1 LMELVSSRRGPGLA
15 PRTDVPSSRIAMELV
30 IRAGGLL
37 GFSRGAVVIRQ
48 RGGGER
54 RVPIYQV
61 DRILTGGVAVSSKL
75 LRECAR
81 RFIDVVVFD
90 GRGMSLARVF
100 PPRLTA
106 PFLIGVGARRIST
119 GGGLSWLVVYWSAAY
134 RLMASQRLC
143 TMEGP
148 CGGLM
153 DAAGKCLGA

>member
-1 LMELVSSRRGPGLA
+1 MRLGA
-15 PRTDVPSSRIAMELV
+15 RTHVPSSRTAMELV
-30 IRAGGLL
+30 IKSWGVYL

-61 DRILTGGVAVSSKL
+61 DRIWILTGGVAISSKL
-75 LRECAR
+75 LRVCAR
-81 RFIDVVVFD
+81 VYRRGGVRRDAAGAGVSAEGNGAVSHWGRCEAYFD
-90 GRGMSLARVF
+90 GRGFELARGIWEC
-100 PPRLTA
+100 RLSVW
-106 PFLIGVGARRIST
+106 GVGE
-119 GGGLSWLVVYWSAAY
+119 V
-134 RLMASQRLC
+134 LC